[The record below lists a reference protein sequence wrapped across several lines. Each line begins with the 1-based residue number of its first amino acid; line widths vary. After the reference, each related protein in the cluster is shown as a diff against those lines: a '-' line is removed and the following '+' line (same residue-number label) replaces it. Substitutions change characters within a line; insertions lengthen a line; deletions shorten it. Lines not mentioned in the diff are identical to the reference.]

1 MSDQQELKEAT
12 FGGGCFWCTEAVFAD
27 LEGVLGVVPGYSGGR
42 TADPSYEEVCSG
54 TTGHVEVIRI
64 RFDPARISFGQL
76 LAVFFSTHDPT
87 QLNRQGND
95 IGEQYR
101 SVIFAH
107 DDRQAEE
114 AEAFIRK
121 LGEDAVFDAP
131 IVTAVEPLG
140 SFYVAEDEHHRFYAE
155 NPQQAY
161 CAAVI
166 TPKVAQFRKNWA
178 HLLRS
183 GA

>member
-42 TADPSYEEVCSG
+42 TTDPSYEEVCSG

-76 LAVFFSTHDPT
+76 LGVFFSTHDPT

-101 SVIFAH
+101 SVVFAH
-107 DDRQAEE
+107 DGGQAEE

-121 LGEDAVFDAP
+121 LEEDAVFDAP
-131 IVTAVEPLG
+131 IVTAVEPLDG
-140 SFYVAEDEHHRFYAE
+140 FYVAEDEHHRFYAN

-166 TPKVAQFRKNWA
+166 TPKVAQFRRNWA
-178 HLLRS
+178 HLLRA